1 MNIVPYLRLTLISLQ
16 SNYFYLV
23 ETLLNNLALIFLI
36 TLSFVV
42 NTTYFEDKNYAINY
56 FIIANLIN
64 FTFASLRIRR
74 VVSNLVISGRIS
86 SYLIKPFETFSFFFF
101 YYLGKALS
109 KTFSILV
116 YTISLTLLFGY
127 ASKIS
132 IVSLLKIPIAL
143 LVSLAFYF
151 YYYKLIFYIIVM
163 FEKLD
168 FIDIM
173 ILKLISFIGG
183 GLFTTSIIS
192 ENLKLLPFYYFVGFE
207 TDLVLGNVKVIH
219 ITLALIYLA
228 TLILLSMKVKRIALR
243 KLEINGG

>member
-1 MNIVPYLRLTLISLQ
+1 VNITSYLRLTLIAFQ
-16 SNYFYLV
+16 SNYFYLI

-64 FTFASLRIRR
+64 FTFASLGIGR

-86 SYLIKPFETFSFFFF
+86 NYLIKPFETFNFFFF

-116 YTISLTLLFGY
+116 YAISLTLLFGY
-127 ASKIS
+127 ANKIS
-132 IVSLLKIPIAL
+132 IISLLKIPIAM

-168 FIDIM
+168 FIDIVV
-173 ILKLISFIGG
+173 LKLISFIGG

-219 ITLALIYLA
+219 IVLAFIYLIA
-228 TLILLSMKVKRIALR
+228 LMLLSIKVKKMALR